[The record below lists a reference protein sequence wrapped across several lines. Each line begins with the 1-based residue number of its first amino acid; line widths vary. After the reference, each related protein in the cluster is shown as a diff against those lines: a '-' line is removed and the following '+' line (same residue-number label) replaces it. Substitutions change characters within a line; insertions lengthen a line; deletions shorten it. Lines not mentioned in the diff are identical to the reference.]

1 MRIYNKNK
9 KQGEASARYE
19 FVTSSQDEELE
30 RLCLIAQLTRAIPDY
45 RTYVEA
51 QIGPVSA
58 RLMLDTGNSFYSV
71 ISRKMQHA
79 LRIPDHEL
87 RPLQADK
94 VGTAKKSTNMTV
106 AGITKKETQDLH

>member
-1 MRIYNKNK
+1 MRIYNRDK
-9 KQGEASARYE
+9 KQGEASAHYE
-19 FVTSSQDEELE
+19 FVTSSRDEELD
-30 RLCLIAQLTRAIPDY
+30 RLCLIAQITRAVPDY

-71 ISRKMQHA
+71 ISREMQHA

-87 RPLQADK
+87 RPL
-94 VGTAKKSTNMTV
+94 
-106 AGITKKETQDLH
+106 